1 MKFLSHVRLLATPYT
16 APTRLLNPWD
26 FPARV
31 LEWVAIAFSLQ
42 SSSHLLTITLSLEK
56 KAHGD
61 LEGPENRYA
70 SFPQSH
76 LKVLCVTQYCG
87 LNVCPSDSCVRDLTA
102 KILCFKKDSDFLG
115 FPWSIAH
122 QIRLSMGFIRQEYW
136 SGLPFPSPGNLPDPG
151 IEPQSLNCG
160 QILYHL
166 SHQ

>member
-42 SSSHLLTITLSLEK
+42 SSSHLLAITLSLEK

-61 LEGPENRYA
+61 SEGPENQYA

-76 LKVLCVTQYCG
+76 LKVLCV
-87 LNVCPSDSCVRDLTA
+87 R
-102 KILCFKKDSDFLG
+102 
-115 FPWSIAH
+115 
-122 QIRLSMGFIRQEYW
+122 
-136 SGLPFPSPGNLPDPG
+136 
-151 IEPQSLNCG
+151 
-160 QILYHL
+160 
-166 SHQ
+166 